1 MLVALRSSSFR
12 ALSDLLLLCKK
23 RPPKVGGVLAG
34 GLSYVGNRYP
44 SLQVALQNRFG
55 QIFCIRLC
63 SNTLAA
69 TLSSSFYERHPD
81 AIAFGQL
88 FEIGKRFGLSQH
100 FRQALFGAVQCED
113 FRGNRRRIAPICLA
127 WSHFLGIRFR
137 ISVRASKAISQ
148 DLSMNSSP
156 CGVELISFLISN

>member
-81 AIAFGQL
+81 AIAFGQQL
-88 FEIGKRFGLSQH
+88 RDRKAFRFVPAFPS
-100 FRQALFGAVQCED
+100 
-113 FRGNRRRIAPICLA
+113 
-127 WSHFLGIRFR
+127 S
-137 ISVRASKAISQ
+137 SVRCRTMRGFPRQSSTDSA
-148 DLSMNSSP
+148 DLL
-156 CGVELISFLISN
+156 GLVSFFGDQIPNLRESFQSNFARSVDEFLTLRS